1 VSLWAALVG
10 VLSAV
15 AALAVAEAAAAFMVL
30 PASSPLFAVG
40 SFVIDIVPGWF
51 KSVVIA
57 LFGTNDK
64 IVLLLVLGVVVLSP
78 VPATAASPNPASS
91 CAGQLNQ
98 GATPHGLSESAPG
111 VLGSFVSEL
120 AKAGGGAYGHVTSNL
135 AGQHGDLFTCISN
148 VSPVG

>member
-1 VSLWAALVG
+1 MQRYPLTFSVPCRPRIFPDSLGACPYVPGNEHDDPEGTFVSLCKGITVKKHCLIACL
-10 VLSAV
+10 
-15 AALAVAEAAAAFMVL
+15 AAA
-30 PASSPLFAVG
+30 
-40 SFVIDIVPGWF
+40 
-51 KSVVIA
+51 
-57 LFGTNDK
+57 
-64 IVLLLVLGVVVLSP
+64 VLGVVVLSP

-111 VLGSFVSEL
+111 FLGSFVSEL

-148 VSPVG
+148 VPPLG